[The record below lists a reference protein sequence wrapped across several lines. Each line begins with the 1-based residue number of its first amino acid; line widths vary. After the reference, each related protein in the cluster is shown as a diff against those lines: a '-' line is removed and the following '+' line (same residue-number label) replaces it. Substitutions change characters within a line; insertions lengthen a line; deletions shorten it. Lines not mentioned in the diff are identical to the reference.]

1 MAESFKH
8 KPGNGSLFKNNYKEK
23 EQQPDFQGSIVLQD
37 GTEQQI
43 AGWKKEGAN
52 GPFISLSI
60 SDPYEKKDQNKPS
73 VTVDD
78 LNFD

>member
-8 KPGNGSLFKNNYKEK
+8 KPGNGTLFKNQYKEK
-23 EQQPDFQGSIVLQD
+23 ETQPDFNGTIVLQD
-37 GTEQQI
+37 GTEKQI
-43 AGWKKEGAN
+43 AGWRKEGAN

-60 SDPYEKKDQNKPS
+60 SDPYVKEEKKAQN
-73 VTVDD
+73 VTIDD

>member
-8 KPGNGSLFKNNYKEK
+8 KPGNGSLFKNQYKEK
-23 EQQPDFQGSIVLQD
+23 DTQPDFNGTIILQD

-43 AGWKKEGAN
+43 AGWRKEGAK

-60 SDPYEKKDQNKPS
+60 KDPYKTGRNRFI
-73 VTVDD
+73 
-78 LNFD
+78 N